1 MFIRHDQIALINICA
16 KLNNIWRSPCGIK
29 QIFWCIELVKKKYIA
44 RSIVIAVNLK
54 LQKKKNSDSSV
65 CLLFTSVVKQE
76 RTALE
81 KQSRNRGSLPKTEQ
95 TESQYPNVKGRA
107 YSVLF
112 GPLPCQTWEEA
123 VWSGNELTNVVK
135 WGWVTAAVHCIV
147 DLLLLEDKKKN
158 GGNRCQMIVQ
168 TKRAAQP
175 LGKMSSVTL
184 SRIVFQL
191 LASIKL
197 LTHVHHSQVDNGNY
211 AITCKTCQVLKM

>member
-16 KLNNIWRSPCGIK
+16 KLNNTWRSPCGIK
-29 QIFWCIELVKKKYIA
+29 QIFWCIELVKKNWYSKINCDC
-44 RSIVIAVNLK
+44 SEFKVTK
-54 LQKKKNSDSSV
+54 KKKNSDSSV

-107 YSVLF
+107 YSMLF

-147 DLLLLEDKKKN
+147 DLLLLEDKKKKW
-158 GGNRCQMIVQ
+158 RE
-168 TKRAAQP
+168 
-175 LGKMSSVTL
+175 SL
-184 SRIVFQL
+184 SND
-191 LASIKL
+191 SP
-197 LTHVHHSQVDNGNY
+197 D
-211 AITCKTCQVLKM
+211 